1 MAVWIDIARSMARVI
16 VVLAWHVPLATS
28 IPVAVFV
35 EIAGHV
41 ARVIVV
47 LSWHLLLPA
56 RVAVT
61 VGVEITR
68 RMSGMVVMRAKLLF
82 GHLRSPLLWIV
93 LTRSEGVSVPL
104 APSATYDREPC
115 LMKGCLD
122 RAASLPHR
130 YRSGSASNLCWHAD
144 EQKKSR

>member
-35 EIAGHV
+35 EIAGQV

-47 LSWHLLLPA
+47 L
-56 RVAVT
+56 
-61 VGVEITR
+61 
-68 RMSGMVVMRAKLLF
+68 AKLLF

>member
-93 LTRSEGVSVPL
+93 LERFLISLHRNQRLQNSSSIPGVSRGP
-104 APSATYDREPC
+104 RC
-115 LMKGCLD
+115 G
-122 RAASLPHR
+122 R
-130 YRSGSASNLCWHAD
+130 
-144 EQKKSR
+144 